1 MNKLKMLLDHH
12 YLMESKQIKF
22 RIVKSAK
29 KVDRVETV
37 CQDDIEFFE
46 IKNSQLK
53 QQLENRS

>member
-1 MNKLKMLLDHH
+1 MLLDHH